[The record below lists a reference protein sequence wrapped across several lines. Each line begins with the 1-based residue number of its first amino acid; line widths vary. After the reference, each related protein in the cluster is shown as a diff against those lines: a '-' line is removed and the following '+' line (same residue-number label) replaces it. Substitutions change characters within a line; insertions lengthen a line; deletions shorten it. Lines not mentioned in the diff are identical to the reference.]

1 MQHLLNIVMMLFMHC
16 AAFNTIQPY
25 KHCRLFSQYKNDSNK
40 DSYRD
45 SKTTLLLSSLS
56 ASSSDQTS
64 DPSPDPP
71 SPSTPSPSTPS
82 PSTPSPQPTDPGW
95 SKFEQVETYKRRCLI
110 LEDALVK
117 KTALAKKYANRA
129 SILQEA
135 VKLKKENISGGR
147 DVDIN
152 KQRELDAFKE
162 IERRCSFLAGRVSQ
176 LEVEKGELRE
186 EAGVLGREV
195 EELIREGEE
204 KDKRLKVLNSSGKD
218 ASSELRD
225 LEAVLF
231 RIEREY
237 DNARRSWERKEEDLS
252 VTVDE
257 QKMFIKEL
265 KLAVAEG
272 GGGLRTSSPVE
283 GDGTRERERLM
294 NRLTIVTDELQQ
306 TRSALS
312 DSRKA
317 AAKQAKLLKLVRS
330 EAEKTIDDNDALVD
344 DLMDERRRALREKE
358 LEFVRVER
366 LLEVQRAKY
375 EMELL
380 NLRKRLAGGGVAE
393 GAKKALVKIYNVM
406 TPWRRALRGRRRR
419 RSY

>member
-1 MQHLLNIVMMLFMHC
+1 MQHLLLTLNIVTILFMHC
-16 AAFNTIQPY
+16 AAFNTLQPY

-56 ASSSDQTS
+56 ASSSDQAS
-64 DPSPDPP
+64 DPSPDPPSPSTP

-135 VKLKKENISGGR
+135 VKLKKEKISGGR

-186 EAGVLGREV
+186 EVGVLGREV

-204 KDKRLKVLNSSGKD
+204 KVRC
-218 ASSELRD
+218 
-225 LEAVLF
+225 
-231 RIEREY
+231 
-237 DNARRSWERKEEDLS
+237 AR
-252 VTVDE
+252 
-257 QKMFIKEL
+257 F
-265 KLAVAEG
+265 
-272 GGGLRTSSPVE
+272 
-283 GDGTRERERLM
+283 GD
-294 NRLTIVTDELQQ
+294 
-306 TRSALS
+306 
-312 DSRKA
+312 
-317 AAKQAKLLKLVRS
+317 
-330 EAEKTIDDNDALVD
+330 
-344 DLMDERRRALREKE
+344 
-358 LEFVRVER
+358 
-366 LLEVQRAKY
+366 
-375 EMELL
+375 
-380 NLRKRLAGGGVAE
+380 
-393 GAKKALVKIYNVM
+393 
-406 TPWRRALRGRRRR
+406 
-419 RSY
+419 

>member
-1 MQHLLNIVMMLFMHC
+1 M
-16 AAFNTIQPY
+16 
-25 KHCRLFSQYKNDSNK
+25 
-40 DSYRD
+40 
-45 SKTTLLLSSLS
+45 
-56 ASSSDQTS
+56 
-64 DPSPDPP
+64 
-71 SPSTPSPSTPS
+71 
-82 PSTPSPQPTDPGW
+82 
-95 SKFEQVETYKRRCLI
+95 
-110 LEDALVK
+110 
-117 KTALAKKYANRA
+117 
-129 SILQEA
+129 
-135 VKLKKENISGGR
+135 
-147 DVDIN
+147 
-152 KQRELDAFKE
+152 
-162 IERRCSFLAGRVSQ
+162 
-176 LEVEKGELRE
+176 
-186 EAGVLGREV
+186 
-195 EELIREGEE
+195 
-204 KDKRLKVLNSSGKD
+204 NSSEKD

-257 QKMFIKEL
+257 QKMLIKEL
-265 KLAVAEG
+265 KLAVTEG

-317 AAKQAKLLKLVRS
+317 AAKQAKLLKRVRS

-375 EMELL
+375 EMEVRRQRGSRSQKNVRPHSNSSLRSQLL

-393 GAKKALVKIYNVM
+393 GAKKTLVKIYNVM